1 MRKKLITI
9 SIFVFLVSVTVKSEE
24 ITNGYLFPEFQKGN
38 VYFKNHTVVGSLL
51 NYETVT
57 KEMLFKQN
65 DQVLS
70 LGLTQTI
77 DSVVIANRIFVNYEK
92 CEFFEK
98 IALGNG
104 NVYIQYISTLLPDGK
119 QAGFGGYSQVSN
131 VKSIGRMSTT
141 DGGETHQSG
150 ELSANERFKAKT
162 HTSFWIKSEG
172 KLIIISSQKQALKAF
187 PTNKQKIQ
195 SYFIDHKINFE
206 SLNDVT
212 SLLNFCFSLLN

>member
-1 MRKKLITI
+1 MKKELITI
-9 SIFVFLVSVTVKSEE
+9 SIFLFLMSFSIKSEE
-24 ITNGYLFPEFQKGN
+24 ITNGFLFPDYQKGN

-65 DQVLS
+65 DQVLA

-77 DSVVIANRIFVNYEK
+77 DSVVIANRVFVNYEK

-98 IALGNG
+98 KSIGNG
-104 NVYIQYISTLLPDGK
+104 NIYIQFISTLLPDGK

-131 VKSIGRMSTT
+131 VKSIARMTTT

-162 HTSFWIKSEG
+162 HFSFWIKNEG
-172 KLIIISSQKQALKAF
+172 KLILISSQKQALKAF
-187 PTNKQKIQ
+187 PNKKQKIQ

-206 SLNDVT
+206 SLDDVT
-212 SLLNFCFSLLN
+212 GLLNFCFSSNN

>member
-1 MRKKLITI
+1 MKKELITA
-9 SIFVFLVSVTVKSEE
+9 SIFVFLILFPAKSEE
-24 ITNGYLFPEFQKGN
+24 ISNGFLFPEYQKGN

-65 DQVLS
+65 DQVLA
-70 LGLTQTI
+70 LGLTHTI
-77 DSVVIANRIFVNYEK
+77 DSVVITGRVFVNYEK

-98 IALGNG
+98 VSVGNG
-104 NVYIQYISTLLPDGK
+104 DVYIQYISTLISVGK

-131 VKSIGRMSTT
+131 VKSISRMSTT

-162 HTSFWIKSEG
+162 HFSFWIKSEG
-172 KLIIISSQKQALKAF
+172 KLIIISSQKQVLKVF
-187 PTNKQKIQ
+187 PNIKQKIQ

-206 SLNDVT
+206 SLDDVKG
-212 SLLNFCFSLLN
+212 LLNFCFSSPK

>member
-1 MRKKLITI
+1 MKKELITVC
-9 SIFVFLVSVTVKSEE
+9 IFVFIILFTAKSEE
-24 ITNGYLFPEFQKGN
+24 ITNGFLFPEYQKGN

-57 KEMLFKQN
+57 KEMLFKQD
-65 DQVLS
+65 DQVLA

-77 DSVVIANRIFVNYEK
+77 DSVVMAGRVFVNYEK

-98 IALGNG
+98 VSIGNG
-104 NVYIQYISTLLPDGK
+104 DVYIQYISTLISVGK

-150 ELSANERFKAKT
+150 ELSSNEKFKAKT
-162 HTSFWIKSEG
+162 HFSFWIKSEG

-187 PTNKQKIQ
+187 PNNKQKIQ

-206 SLNDVT
+206 SLDDVT
-212 SLLNFCFSLLN
+212 GLLNFCFSSHN

>member
-1 MRKKLITI
+1 MKKELITI
-9 SIFVFLVSVTVKSEE
+9 SIFLFLMSFSIKSEE
-24 ITNGYLFPEFQKGN
+24 ITNGFLFPDYQKGN

-65 DQVLS
+65 DQVLA

-77 DSVVIANRIFVNYEK
+77 DSVVIANRVFVNYEK

-98 IALGNG
+98 KSIGNG
-104 NVYIQYISTLLPDGK
+104 NIYIQFISTLLPDGK

-131 VKSIGRMSTT
+131 VKSIARMTTT

-162 HTSFWIKSEG
+162 HFSFWIKSEG

-187 PTNKQKIQ
+187 PNNKQKIQ

-212 SLLNFCFSLLN
+212 GLLNFCFSSHN

>member
-1 MRKKLITI
+1 MKKELITI
-9 SIFVFLVSVTVKSEE
+9 SIFLFLMSFSIKSEE
-24 ITNGYLFPEFQKGN
+24 ITNGFLFPDYQKGN

-65 DQVLS
+65 DQVLA

-77 DSVVIANRIFVNYEK
+77 DSVVIANRVFVNYEK

-98 IALGNG
+98 KSIGNG
-104 NVYIQYISTLLPDGK
+104 NIYIQFISTLIPDGK

-131 VKSIGRMSTT
+131 VKSIARMTTT

-162 HTSFWIKSEG
+162 HFSFWIKSEG

-187 PTNKQKIQ
+187 PNNKQKIQ

-206 SLNDVT
+206 SLDDVT
-212 SLLNFCFSLLN
+212 GLLNFCFSSNN

>member
-1 MRKKLITI
+1 
-9 SIFVFLVSVTVKSEE
+9 
-24 ITNGYLFPEFQKGN
+24 
-38 VYFKNHTVVGSLL
+38 
-51 NYETVT
+51 
-57 KEMLFKQN
+57 
-65 DQVLS
+65 
-70 LGLTQTI
+70 LTQTI
-77 DSVVIANRIFVNYEK
+77 DSVVIANRVFVNYEK

-98 IALGNG
+98 KSIGNG
-104 NVYIQYISTLLPDGK
+104 NIYIQFISTLIPDGK

-131 VKSIGRMSTT
+131 VKSIARMTTT

-162 HTSFWIKSEG
+162 HFSFWIKSEG

-187 PTNKQKIQ
+187 PNNKQKIQ

-212 SLLNFCFSLLN
+212 GLLNFCFSSHN